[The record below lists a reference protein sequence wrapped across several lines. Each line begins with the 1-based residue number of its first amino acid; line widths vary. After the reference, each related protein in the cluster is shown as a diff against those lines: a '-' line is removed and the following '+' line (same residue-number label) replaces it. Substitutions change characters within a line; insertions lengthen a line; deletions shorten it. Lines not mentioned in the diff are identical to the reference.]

1 MEGQEARPAM
11 PEKKDPARDLFEWYD
26 ALVFALAA
34 IVLIFLLFVRV
45 ITVSGHSMEPT
56 LYGGEHVL
64 VQSMLYEPRRGD
76 VVVVDG
82 YSAYG
87 APLVKRI
94 IGLAGDVIDIDFS
107 TGTVTRNG
115 EVLEEAYISAPTT
128 LQLDVEFPVTVP
140 AGRVFV
146 LGDNR
151 PGSKDSRS
159 SEIGFPDERD
169 LLGKVLWR
177 ITPLNKFGAVK

>member
-1 MEGQEARPAM
+1 M
-11 PEKKDPARDLFEWYD
+11 
-26 ALVFALAA
+26 
-34 IVLIFLLFVRV
+34 
-45 ITVSGHSMEPT
+45 
-56 LYGGEHVL
+56 
-64 VQSMLYEPRRGD
+64 
-76 VVVVDG
+76 
-82 YSAYG
+82 
-87 APLVKRI
+87 
-94 IGLAGDVIDIDFS
+94 
-107 TGTVTRNG
+107 
-115 EVLEEAYISAPTT
+115 
-128 LQLDVEFPVTVP
+128 TVP